1 VPPADAHRMNGAGTS
16 AEPAGKHPAW
26 CAVDVLPPGGQWH
39 CCSGHAVVELSP
51 RRPDVVGDGAAPGKL
66 SVFLA
71 QGPYDI
77 RPRLWLAFGDVD
89 RDSRADAAELTVG
102 EAQQLVKALT
112 EAMALATPTR
122 RGANPDTRTTG

>member
-1 VPPADAHRMNGAGTS
+1 MPPADAHRMNGAGTS

-102 EAQQLVKALT
+102 EAQQLVKAQT